1 MSDDINYQN
10 NPLHGVGLKQML
22 VELIGHYS
30 FEILYAYLNINCFKT
45 NPSVDASVK
54 FLKKTDWAREKVEV
68 FYLYEYKNLPRASS
82 EQFALSPRD
91 RVVPVHQSPGAPKV
105 LTLEDAERLR
115 EKRALKAAESKHG
128 KSFRSGSGKGYQGR
142 NRTQRDSVGS
152 SGKPSNRSGSVRPDE
167 ARSTDNVASAASSG
181 GMVSGGVVDP
191 WAKAR
196 NQ

>member
-1 MSDDINYQN
+1 MSDEINYQN
-10 NPLHGVGLKQML
+10 NPLHGVSLKQML
-22 VELIGHYS
+22 VELIGHYG
-30 FEILYAYLNINCFKT
+30 FEILYAYLNINPC
-45 NPSVDASVK
+45 VDASVK

-91 RVVPVHQSPGAPKV
+91 RVVPAHQSPGAPKV

-142 NRTQRDSVGS
+142 NRTERDGVNRSARPS
-152 SGKPSNRSGSVRPDE
+152 SGGVRPDE
-167 ARSTDNVASAASSG
+167 ARSTDNPASAASSG
-181 GMVSGGVVDP
+181 GVVSGGVVDP

-196 NQ
+196 NK